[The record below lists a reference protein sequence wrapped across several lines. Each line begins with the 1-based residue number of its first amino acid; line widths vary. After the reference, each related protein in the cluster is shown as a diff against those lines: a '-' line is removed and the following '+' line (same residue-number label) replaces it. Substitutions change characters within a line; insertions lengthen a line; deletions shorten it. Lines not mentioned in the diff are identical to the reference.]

1 MRFACQNV
9 LAHQTSRGSQSLMCE
24 ARTTSV
30 NIRLNA
36 RECYEPRLRA
46 SYITKSTS
54 LVCEP
59 HFQSSHTDLARQGWI
74 QGSNARQILII
85 ILSSMR
91 GSHSYEA
98 SGLRGS
104 HIPGMRGSHSYE
116 ASGLRGSPFQACE
129 LKIRS
134 RTTPLQSARSKR
146 ILQSRRRRSKM
157 RRSTW
162 HAGNYAAHEPKEMRQ
177 SLRSPI

>member
-9 LAHQTSRGSQSLMCE
+9 LACE

-116 ASGLRGSPFQACE
+116 ASGLRGSHIPSMRGSHSYHASGLRGSQIPSMRGSHSSASILSTQA
-129 LKIRS
+129 
-134 RTTPLQSARSKR
+134 
-146 ILQSRRRRSKM
+146 
-157 RRSTW
+157 
-162 HAGNYAAHEPKEMRQ
+162 H
-177 SLRSPI
+177 